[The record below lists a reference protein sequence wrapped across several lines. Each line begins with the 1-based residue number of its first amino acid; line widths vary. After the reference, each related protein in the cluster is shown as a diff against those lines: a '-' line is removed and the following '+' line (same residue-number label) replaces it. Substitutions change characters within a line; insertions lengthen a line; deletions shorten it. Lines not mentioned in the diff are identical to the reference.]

1 MGAGAMGHMETSMFE
16 QCGYG
21 REAIQARLERNWT
34 EMFEGPTRSTGRTTR
49 ALAT

>member
-34 EMFEGPTRSTGRTTR
+34 EMLEGPDKIYWEND
-49 ALAT
+49 

>member
-21 REAIQARLERNWT
+21 REAIQPGWNAT
-34 EMFEGPTRSTGRTTR
+34 GPRCSKVRTRSTGRTTR